1 MNEVKFTE
9 KDFKEL
15 RKFQNK
21 MNLVFG
27 ENAYVSPSYATVVLE
42 YSPLLLANI
51 RPMPADVRYDYEVKM
66 LYCKQCKRSQ
76 LFLATPEENEYV
88 CGDCAGKSKK

>member
-27 ENAYVSPSYATVVLE
+27 DNAYVGTNYATVVLE
-42 YSPLLLANI
+42 YSPLLIANI
-51 RPMPADVRYDYEVKM
+51 RPMPTDIRYDYEVKM
-66 LYCKQCKRSQ
+66 LYCKNCKRSQ

-88 CGDCAGKSKK
+88 CDGCRNKVK

>member
-21 MNLVFG
+21 MNVVFG
-27 ENAYVSPSYATVVLE
+27 ENAYVGLNYATVVLE
-42 YSPLLLANI
+42 YSPTLMAMI
-51 RPMPADVRYDYEVKM
+51 RPMPTDLRYDYEVKM
-66 LYCKQCKRSQ
+66 LYCKKCKCSQ

-88 CGDCAGKSKK
+88 CGDCLNKAKK

>member
-21 MNLVFG
+21 MNVVFG
-27 ENAYVSPSYATVVLE
+27 EQAYVGTDYATVLLE
-42 YSPLLLANI
+42 YSPRLKAML
-51 RPMPADVRYDYEVKM
+51 RPSPVEKCYDFEVKM
-66 LYCKQCKRSQ
+66 LYCKHCKRSQ
-76 LFLATPEENEYV
+76 LFLATPEENEFV
-88 CGDCAGKSKK
+88 CGDCLSKGKK